1 MVSPGHVHALAR
13 GSTLLRALLLFSHIL
28 WLSSFPVLLIKTLV
42 VTWGPSRALTIST
55 KSLLPCQYCIHKF
68 WALDRGILGVGHYSG
83 PTVPFPGAC
92 RALFTSASLEKAFEF
107 DPFMLSVLCLPCTS
121 LLMSVQHL
129 LCGWCCANPFF
140 YSLHPFYFLPTRCN
154 YNPFS

>member
-1 MVSPGHVHALAR
+1 MKWR
-13 GSTLLRALLLFSHIL
+13 CWQGSVPFRQHGLSWPRACLGSWLHLTQSSASVLSYPLTLLLPCVTYKDPCGYMGPIKS
-28 WLSSFPVLLIKTLV
+28 LI
-42 VTWGPSRALTIST
+42 LTIST

-129 LCGWCCANPFF
+129 LCG
-140 YSLHPFYFLPTRCN
+140 
-154 YNPFS
+154 